1 MANNRKKKIVKNTI
15 IPSLSSEKP
24 SIVDGKMSK
33 EEIEILNNKVFDAV
47 NNLELQKSMDKWLK
61 ENKNHNQI
69 AMRDLGL
76 LKGIITEYLDS
87 FLLFGYNTDGERI
100 IIQKFEKAKD
110 RDAVM
115 EFFKTIFLKQQ
126 HENFLDD

>member
-1 MANNRKKKIVKNTI
+1 MTNNRKKKIVKNTI
-15 IPSLSSEKP
+15 IPSLSSENP
-24 SIVDGKMSK
+24 PAIGGKMTK
-33 EEIEILNNKVFDAV
+33 EEIEVLNNKVFDAV

-61 ENKNHNQI
+61 ENKNQNQI